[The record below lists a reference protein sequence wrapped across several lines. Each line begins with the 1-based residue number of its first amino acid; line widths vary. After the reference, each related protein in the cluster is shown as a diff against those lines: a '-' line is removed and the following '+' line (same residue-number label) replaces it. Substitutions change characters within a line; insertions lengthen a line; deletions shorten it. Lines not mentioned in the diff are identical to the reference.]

1 MSCSFVSLA
10 RGRCGD
16 MRHSLMTLP
25 TMQDSKKGKLILV
38 VEDDLFVATDLAA
51 LLTEAG
57 FTVLGPVGTVMAA
70 LHLLA
75 QQRPDAA
82 VLDVG
87 LRNEM
92 VTPLAHT
99 LQAIGVPFL
108 VATGYSHAALQNDSL
123 LSNAPALEKPVR
135 PSALIDTL
143 AGLLGDVG
151 QAVSTTSEAD
161 AFLLQQGTGGHAA
174 KAA

>member
-1 MSCSFVSLA
+1 
-10 RGRCGD
+10 
-16 MRHSLMTLP
+16 MTLP
-25 TMQDSKKGKLILV
+25 TMQDLETSKLILV
-38 VEDDLFVATDLAA
+38 VEDNLLVAADLAA
-51 LLTEAG
+51 TLTEAG
-57 FTVLGPVGTVMAA
+57 FAVLGPVSTVIAA
-70 LHLLA
+70 QHLLA
-75 QQRPDAA
+75 RQRPDAA

-99 LQAIGVPFL
+99 LQAMGVPFL

-143 AGLLGDVG
+143 AGLLSDVG
-151 QAVSTTSEAD
+151 QAVPDTSGSD
-161 AFLLQQGTGGHAA
+161 MFPPQQSLSGYAA